1 MNSDALP
8 EMRYHLLGPVEART
22 GGDTVPVPAARQR
35 AVLAAL
41 LLRAGRVVA
50 IGTLV
55 DLLWGD
61 RPPPT
66 AAVTA
71 RNYVSRLRKAVPAVR
86 TASGGYRLDVPPGT
100 LDLDHFER
108 LTAGARL
115 AAPAAAVLMLD
126 QALALW
132 RGPALADL
140 GSLPI
145 RQIEAPRLEEMR
157 LTATGDRIDALL
169 RTGESVRLVPELV
182 RLVGR
187 HPLRERFVGQLMQ
200 ALHASDRLPEALD
213 LYRRTRDRLVTDLA
227 VEPGPILRRLHQR
240 LLETI

>member
-8 EMRYHLLGPVEART
+8 ETRFHLLGPVEVRH
-22 GGDTVPVPAARQR
+22 GDDAVPVPAARQR
-35 AVLAAL
+35 AILAAL

-50 IGTLV
+50 VDTLT

-66 AAVTA
+66 ATVTA
-71 RNYVSRLRKAVPAVR
+71 RNYVSRLRKAVPQVS
-86 TASGGYRLDVPPGT
+86 TVSGGYRLDLPPGA
-100 LDLDHFER
+100 LDLDRFER
-108 LTAGARL
+108 LTASART
-115 AAPAAAVLMLD
+115 AAPAAAVPLLD
-126 QALALW
+126 RALALW

-140 GSLPI
+140 GTLPI
-145 RQIEAPRLEEMR
+145 HHVEAPRLEEMR
-157 LTATGDRIDALL
+157 LAATGDRLDALL
-169 RTGESVRLVPELV
+169 RVGEGVRLVPELV
-182 RLVGR
+182 RLVAR

-200 ALHASDRLPEALD
+200 ALDASGRLPEALD

-227 VEPGPILRRLHQR
+227 IEPGPVLRRLHQR